1 MRPVSRMTKT
11 CLLLSAMLLGGCSV
25 KTTIEVTA
33 TTPANVS
40 NMYVTIKEVWFT
52 SSSDATP
59 GNNDWTKKV
68 LSDPVTINLASL
80 NDGTVE
86 EIGSLTLFSGTYAQ
100 VRLVLADIDDPLEDS
115 ADDLG
120 LTWNNVVQYVGEDG
134 VSRLLPLEFASPDAA
149 LLTLS
154 SIEIDGSTS
163 LGSSDA
169 ATSTV
174 VVDIDALRNLAIF
187 DYGGQAA
194 ALLNPG
200 LKAYNAADVGI
211 ITGSFDLD
219 AISTTVIDSDQG
231 VVVSAEVLDP
241 DGIRHSIVKSTR
253 LGSDGSFTLYPLPI
267 AEDDDTGTYEI
278 VVHGPGVQTLVVTG
292 VTVEA
297 EETSELQ
304 DSDITLPASPHFL
317 VNTSTAG
324 YGGTAAEFYQTLPGS
339 SRPYLIDFTAVN
351 PFDGG
356 FDADLGLASARV
368 VYGTWNDGNIISF
381 DTATPDEGTASYLL
395 AANSRWRAISDF
407 VGVAG
412 ASGGSDTPQI
422 VALPSPELPGGATS
436 GTISGTILFSAAG
449 QYDSLYLVV
458 SRGGQIV
465 DTMDLTASIT
475 GSATV
480 NFSVADVPAGT
491 ANSVYDLSVRAWRSG
506 NPSSTLA
513 RAAFATRADLR
524 LGNANG
530 LSLQL

>member
-1 MRPVSRMTKT
+1 MRLISRMTKT
-11 CLLLSAMLLGGCSV
+11 CLLLSAMLLGGCTV
-25 KTTIEVTA
+25 RTTIEVTA
-33 TTPANVS
+33 TTPANVT
-40 NMYVTIKEVWFT
+40 NMYVTVKEIWFT
-52 SSSDATP
+52 SSSNAIP
-59 GNNDWTKKV
+59 GNNEWTKKV

-86 EIGSLTLFSGTYAQ
+86 EIASLTLFSGNYAQ

-115 ADDLG
+115 AEDLG
-120 LTWNNVVQYVGEDG
+120 LTWNNAVQYVDEDG
-134 VSRLLPLEFASPDAA
+134 VSRLLPLEFASADAA
-149 LLTLS
+149 LLALA
-154 SIEIDGSTS
+154 SIEIDGSAA
-163 LGSSDA
+163 LGSSDT

-174 VVDIDALRNLAIF
+174 VLDIDALRSLVPF

-200 LKAYNAADVGI
+200 LRAYNAADAGI
-211 ITGSFDLD
+211 VTGSFDLD
-219 AISTTVIDSDQG
+219 AISTAVIDSDQG

-253 LGSDGSFTLYPLPI
+253 LGSDGSFTLYPLPVD
-267 AEDDDTGTYEI
+267 EDDDTSNYEI

-317 VNTSTAG
+317 VNTTTAT
-324 YGGTAAEFYQTLPGS
+324 YGGTAAEFYQTLPTS

-351 PFDGG
+351 PFGGG

-368 VYGTWNDGNIISF
+368 VYGAYNDGNIISF
-381 DTATPDEGTASYLL
+381 ATATPGEGTASYGL
-395 AANSRWRAISDF
+395 ATNSRWRAISDF
-407 VGVAG
+407 VTVTG
-412 ASGGSDTPQI
+412 ASGGSSTPQL
-422 VALPSPELPGGATS
+422 VALPSPDLPAGGTA
-436 GTISGTILFSAAG
+436 GTISGTILFNAAG
-449 QYDSLYLVV
+449 QYDSLYLIV
-458 SRGGQIV
+458 SRGGQVV
-465 DTMDLTASIT
+465 DAVDLSASIT

-491 ANSVYDLSVRAWRSG
+491 TNSVYELSVRAWRSG
-506 NPSSTLA
+506 NPSATLA

-524 LGNANG
+524 LGNASG